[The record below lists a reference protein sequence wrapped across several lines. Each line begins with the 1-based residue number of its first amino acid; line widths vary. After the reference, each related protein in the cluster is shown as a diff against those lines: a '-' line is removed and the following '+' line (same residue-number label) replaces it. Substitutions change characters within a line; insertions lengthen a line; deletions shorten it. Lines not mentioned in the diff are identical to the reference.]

1 METLLTICLLITFF
15 LLLTPVGVLF
25 LNAPKKIKLDEY
37 KIYLIMLFRV
47 LLIVIQSY
55 SDWIF
60 CFDKRKKERGDEI
73 GKNKRFIGRT
83 I

>member
-25 LNAPKKIKLDEY
+25 LNAPEKIKLDEY

-60 CFDKRKKERGDEI
+60 CFDKKKERRDEI
-73 GKNKRFIGRT
+73 GKNKRFIGRA